1 MAHITKNS
9 TRSFRVI
16 MGNKSDNNDPLNGL
30 LRGDSTLVY
39 QAAGRNRIAS
49 NGNVQ
54 MRRRIS
60 SRRRMRR
67 TFFRS
72 TSTDGYNR
80 RLMGSLADSKK
91 VWPNE
96 LNGTFRCGQSS
107 RGKANG
113 QVSLCFMGLTRTW
126 EGWGWDGWVE
136 QQLWIGCARY
146 LARLSLSYK
155 IYTIK

>member
-1 MAHITKNS
+1 
-9 TRSFRVI
+9 

-30 LRGDSTLVY
+30 PRGDSTLCTS

-49 NGNVQ
+49 NGNVR

-67 TFFRS
+67 TVFRS
-72 TSTDGYNR
+72 TAPTSTDGYNR

-107 RGKANG
+107 RGRANG

-126 EGWGWDGWVE
+126 DGWGWDGWVE
-136 QQLWIGCARY
+136 QQQLWIGCARY

-155 IYTIK
+155 IYTIKWKSIE

>member
-1 MAHITKNS
+1 
-9 TRSFRVI
+9 

-49 NGNVQ
+49 NGNVR

-72 TSTDGYNR
+72 TAPTSTDGYNR

-96 LNGTFRCGQSS
+96 LNGTFRCGQGVEESKWP
-107 RGKANG
+107 GKSVFYGFNAH
-113 QVSLCFMGLTRTW
+113 MGRM
-126 EGWGWDGWVE
+126 GMGGWVE
-136 QQLWIGCARY
+136 QQLWINCARY